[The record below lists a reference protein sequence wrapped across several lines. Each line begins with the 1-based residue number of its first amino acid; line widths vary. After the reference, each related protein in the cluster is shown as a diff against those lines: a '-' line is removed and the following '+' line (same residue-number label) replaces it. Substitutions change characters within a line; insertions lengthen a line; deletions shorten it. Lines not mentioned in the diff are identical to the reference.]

1 MATYLWKKVPL
12 RASGVSFFS
21 ISIEHVL
28 MRSLQNLEIMSTSSY
43 KQLMRNTENE
53 EEDILSIPNES
64 YQPLDVSNFQKMT
77 ERGSDFTIPPI
88 EPFFD
93 DYQWPFQ
100 NLENHADI
108 NIKQGWNTYLSATDN
123 TNNGKEVIIAVIDT
137 GIDYTHIDLKDAMW
151 KNPGETC
158 EFNLTHSCEDNGLD
172 DDLNGFIDD
181 VYGVDFSG
189 ENQEGDPMDTHG
201 HGTHVA
207 GIIYAKPNGG
217 GEMGA
222 GVTSYT
228 NGKVM
233 IFYTQQLFLLF

>member
-1 MATYLWKKVPL
+1 MIVEVDQINRTTSFEPL
-12 RASGVSFFS
+12 MK
-21 ISIEHVL
+21 I
-28 MRSLQNLEIMSTSSY
+28 
-43 KQLMRNTENE
+43 TENNGKK
-53 EEDILSIPNES
+53 IISIPNES
-64 YQPLDVSNFQKMT
+64 YQHMNMSKYTKISKYQKIT
-77 ERGSDFTIPPI
+77 KQGSDPDFTIPPM
-88 EPFFD
+88 EPSFNKD
-93 DYQWPFQ
+93 QWPFQ
-100 NLENHADI
+100 ELPNHADI
-108 NIKQGWNTYLSATDN
+108 NIQEGWVTYLEATDN
-123 TNNGKEVIIAVIDT
+123 SNNGKEVIIAVIDS
-137 GIDYTHIDLKDAMW
+137 GIDYTHPDLKDIMW
-151 KNPGETC
+151 RNPGETC

-189 ENQEGDPMDTHG
+189 ENQEGNPIDTHG

>member
-1 MATYLWKKVPL
+1 
-12 RASGVSFFS
+12 
-21 ISIEHVL
+21 
-28 MRSLQNLEIMSTSSY
+28 MSTTSY
-43 KQLMRNTENE
+43 KPLMRNMENE
-53 EEDILSIPNES
+53 EEDIMSIPNES
-64 YQPLDVSNFQKMT
+64 YQPLDVSNFRKMT
-77 ERGSDFTIPPI
+77 ERGYDFTIPPI

-108 NIKQGWNTYLSATDN
+108 NIEQGWTTYLSATDN

-137 GIDYTHIDLKDAMW
+137 GIDYNHDDLKDIMW
-151 KNPGETC
+151 KNPGEIP
-158 EFNLTHSCEDNGLD
+158 NNGID

-201 HGTHVA
+201 HGTHCA

-228 NGKVM
+228 NGKVTV
-233 IFYTQQLFLLF
+233 FYTQQLFLLF